1 MFDIFFISEFI
12 LGTGFLKKA
21 FGEFYFPQNFRRSTL
36 KFCNWFQMDLITWF
50 YSPKS
55 QWREAFWDDFFWEV
69 DIPLRPSLFV
79 GRGTYKDGSGIIMLN
94 WSMLKSTYVWEHCA
108 VQIAVS
114 WYCMVVRAKVLVST
128 QFKKEN
134 GYILTNFSWSLIDC
148 LKFISCNMIMQSLH

>member
-1 MFDIFFISEFI
+1 MYVIYGCSWRSIIDELVQPTWFCVHLNLILWMFDIFFISEFI

-114 WYCMVVRAKVLVST
+114 WYCMVVRA
-128 QFKKEN
+128 
-134 GYILTNFSWSLIDC
+134 
-148 LKFISCNMIMQSLH
+148 QSSSQYPI